1 MWAYSCDKVLFCLL
15 FKTYNEEF
23 SVVICIYNFYL
34 QNLCISWLLPCLV
47 FKLVL
52 GDILPFQCPYK
63 TPKDSPKPSV
73 TGIGGGGLLPTLYK
87 NGDLDKN
94 TSDVYSQY
102 RASLALVP
110 CDAQAISVFTK
121 PFIHGDYTISAIYVY
136 DKPVEDLQA
145 WLE

>member
-1 MWAYSCDKVLFCLL
+1 MWTSSLFCNR
-15 FKTYNEEF
+15 FFYWSSETYNREF
-23 SVVICIYNFYL
+23 DTVMYIIFL
-34 QNLCISWLLPCLV
+34 QDSFISWFTSCLLLK
-47 FKLVL
+47 FAL
-52 GDILPFQCPYK
+52 GDNLPFQCPYK

-73 TGIGGGGLLPTLYK
+73 TGIGGGGLFPTLYK

>member
-1 MWAYSCDKVLFCLL
+1 M
-15 FKTYNEEF
+15 
-23 SVVICIYNFYL
+23 YNFFL
-34 QNLCISWLLPCLV
+34 QNACISWLTSCLLLK
-47 FKLVL
+47 FAL
-52 GDILPFQCPYK
+52 GDNLPFQCPYK
-63 TPKDSPKPSV
+63 TPKDSPKPSI
-73 TGIGGGGLLPTLYK
+73 TGINGGGLFPTLYK